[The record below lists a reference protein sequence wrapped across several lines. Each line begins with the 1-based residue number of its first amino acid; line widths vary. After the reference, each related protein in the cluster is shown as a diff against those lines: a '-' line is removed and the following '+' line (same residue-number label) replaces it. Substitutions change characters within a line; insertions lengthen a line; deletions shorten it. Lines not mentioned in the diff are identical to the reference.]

1 MNEYNV
7 EDYNLFDEAI
17 STTNTF
23 KNNLDSVSELVNESK
38 NIIGNQSVFMGPIQ
52 ENCMEVFGKL
62 NTSLDSITTNFTT
75 MASFLDSAN
84 TSYKNGDKNASNLI
98 LSTDSSGNV
107 ITATASELSGSN
119 NTEQVWNYL
128 ISKGFSPAGA
138 AGIMGN
144 LVRESGLIAG
154 NVQNGM
160 GYSDEAYVNGIKNG
174 TISREQF
181 INDSRG
187 FGIAQWTYSTRK
199 AALYDALGPENIDN
213 LSMQLDFMCNE
224 MGGNLRNS
232 MMNATSPA
240 AAANEFHNVYERSA
254 DRTTANRQN
263 SAVSIYNQYV
273 A

>member
-17 STTNTF
+17 STTNNF
-23 KNNLDSVSELVNESK
+23 KNNLDSVSDMVNESRT
-38 NIIGNQSVFMGPIQ
+38 IISNQSVFMGPIQ
-52 ENCMEVFGKL
+52 ENCVEVFGKL
-62 NTSLDSITTNFTT
+62 DTSFDSIVTNFTT
-75 MASFLDSAN
+75 MANYLDQAN
-84 TSYKNGDKNASNLI
+84 TSYKNGDQNASNLI
-98 LSTDSSGNV
+98 LSMDSGGNV
-107 ITATASELSGSN
+107 FTATASALNGSN
-119 NTEQVWNYL
+119 NSEQIWNYL
-128 ISKGFSPAGA
+128 IEKGFSPAGA

-160 GYSDEAYVNGIKNG
+160 GYSDEAYVSGIKNG
-174 TISREQF
+174 TITREQF

-224 MGGNLRNS
+224 MSGDLKSS
-232 MMNATSPA
+232 MMNATNPSA
-240 AAANEFHNVYERSA
+240 AADQFHRVYERSA
-254 DRTTANRQN
+254 DRTSTNRQN

-273 A
+273 